1 MLNNL
6 LRKSFT
12 FGIVVLLFGIR
23 FTSFS
28 LSSSVNDSNITTND
42 SDILNFLSARLIWD
56 DQNIDYEY
64 SSDYS
69 YGDGWEGPLG
79 VLWFFYA
86 LEVNCSLLL
95 LEGTINVKP
104 YNNPSLTLYPG
115 DRISMVILFYYAFG
129 YYYHELWIGRA
140 FDVTIEKA

>member
-1 MLNNL
+1 L
-6 LRKSFT
+6 
-12 FGIVVLLFGIR
+12 GIVILIFSIC

-28 LSSSVNDSNITTND
+28 LSSSVSESNISTND
-42 SDILNFLSARLIWD
+42 SDILHYLTARFSWND
-56 DQNIDYEY
+56 WKVEYEY

-79 VLWFFYA
+79 LLWFAYG

-95 LEGTINVKP
+95 LNGTINVKP

-115 DRISMVILFYYAFG
+115 DRISMVILFYYGFG
-129 YYYHELWIGRA
+129 DYYGHELWIGRA